1 MSTEIIFENEIRIW
15 ILEYFNSDWDN
26 RVACSKLISRF
37 KFEYS
42 SILIQIFKF
51 GYSNGRIRV
60 QIPVYS
66 NTFQILEYSNFNSI
80 KLNSSIIT
88 IQIKRL
94 KFKFVYFRNPTYSN
108 TRIFKFNF
116 KQILEWAKGKFMSRV
131 FKFTHSTFHIHVW
144 RYF

>member
-60 QIPVYS
+60 QIKVLKYFS
-66 NTFQILEYSNFNSI
+66 NT
-80 KLNSSIIT
+80 
-88 IQIKRL
+88 
-94 KFKFVYFRNPTYSN
+94 
-108 TRIFKFNF
+108 
-116 KQILEWAKGKFMSRV
+116 RV
-131 FKFTHSTFHIHVW
+131 FKF
-144 RYF
+144 